1 MKHLELFQTLD
12 SNLAKL
18 DSERANE
25 NTQIIKEIVA
35 TMQNYCESLK
45 TNYTSVLNT
54 NNATMKNYSKLIQAT
69 QEILKNSYLE
79 LETANKGYN
88 KTMQT
93 KLQEL
98 EKQIHKNLAKKSLLM
113 PLTFIMGLVIMGA
126 ILVGAY
132 FLIILPSKDKEL
144 ELSQKENLQ
153 LKQRIDQLDNAN
165 LQRIYQPIP
174 TKK

>member
-1 MKHLELFQTLD
+1 MKHLEVLNTLE

-18 DSERANE
+18 DSERAKE
-25 NTQIIKEIVA
+25 NAQIIKEIA
-35 TMQNYCESLK
+35 IITQNYCESLK
-45 TNYTSVLNT
+45 TSYTDTLNT
-54 NNATMKNYSKLIQAT
+54 NNATMKNYINLLQKT
-69 QEILKNSYLE
+69 QESLKNSYLD
-79 LETANKGYN
+79 LEKANKEHN

-113 PLTFIMGLVIMGA
+113 PLTFIIGLVIMGA
-126 ILVGAY
+126 ISMGAY

-144 ELSQKENLQ
+144 ELSQKEVFQ
-153 LKQRIDQLDNAN
+153 LKREIDQLNNAN
-165 LQRIYQPIP
+165 LQRFYQPIP